1 MINSREFLKK
11 IVSTAGISGFED
23 PVREIIREQWSELVD
38 EISVSTLG
46 SLHALK
52 KGAQT
57 DQPRRKI
64 MISTHMDAIGFMV
77 TKVQDEFVR
86 FTSVGGWDPRVLP
99 YQMVTIHGKEP
110 VDGIIAMPLA
120 RHLPAELS
128 GKAVPMSQLFID
140 TGKSAEELK
149 TLVKPGDPIS
159 LRNLPVEVDEET
171 IAAHTLDDRASVAAL
186 DYCLQILQKRLHSWD
201 VVAVAS
207 VQEEVGLKG
216 AFTSS
221 FEENPDLAIA
231 MDVGFASEPGGS
243 GYFMLELGNGP
254 AIGWGPVLN
263 RKLTQKIIGVAEKYS
278 IPYTKEINPGGR
290 TGTDSDG
297 INLTREGIP
306 TALFSIPLR
315 FMHSPHEIMRYEDIE
330 ASGRLLAEFICTL
343 DEAVMDEFTEI
354 IPCGKEQA

>member
-1 MINSREFLKK
+1 MINSREFLRK
-11 IVSTAGISGFED
+11 IVSAAGISGFED
-23 PVREIIREQWSELVD
+23 PVREIVREQWVELTD

-52 KGAQT
+52 KGTQSGAE
-57 DQPRRKI
+57 RRKI

-77 TKVQDEFVR
+77 TKVQGDFIR

-99 YQMVTIHGKEP
+99 YQFIRIHGKEP
-110 VDGIIAMPLA
+110 VDGIIALPLD
-120 RHLPAELS
+120 RHLPDDIK
-128 GKAVPMSQLFID
+128 GKAVPLNQLFID
-140 TGKSAEELK
+140 TGRSAEELK
-149 TLVKPGDPIS
+149 KLVKPGDPIS
-159 LRNLPVEVDEET
+159 LRNLPVEVDDET

-186 DYCLQILQKRLHSWD
+186 DHCLQILQSRIHKWD

-216 AFTSS
+216 AMTSGYQ
-221 FEENPDLAIA
+221 ENPDLAIA

-243 GYFMLELGNGP
+243 GYYMLELGKGP
-254 AIGWGPVLN
+254 AIAWGPVLN
-263 RKLTQKIIGVAEKYS
+263 MKLTQKIIDVADKFN
-278 IPYTKEINPGGR
+278 IPYSKEINPDGR
-290 TGTDSDG
+290 TGTDTDG

-343 DEAVMDEFTEI
+343 DEKVMEEFTEH
-354 IPCGKEQA
+354 IPCGKEAV

>member
-1 MINSREFLKK
+1 MEKSREFLKK
-11 IVSTAGISGFED
+11 LVSAAGISGFED
-23 PVREIIREQWSELVD
+23 PVREIVQAQWAELTD

-52 KGAQT
+52 KGTQT
-57 DQPRRKI
+57 GNPRRKI

-77 TKVQDEFVR
+77 TKVQESFVR

-99 YQMVTIHGKEP
+99 YQLVTIHGKKD
-110 VDGIIAMPLA
+110 VNGLIAMPLD
-120 RHLPAELS
+120 RHMPEELH
-128 GKAVPMSQLFID
+128 GKAVPMSHLFID
-140 TGKSAEELK
+140 TGLPTEELQS
-149 TLVKPGDPIS
+149 LVKPGDAIS
-159 LRNLPVEVDEET
+159 LRNVPVEVDSET

-186 DYCLQILQKRLHSWD
+186 DYCLQLLQEREHVWD
-201 VVAVAS
+201 VMAAAS

-216 AFTSS
+216 AYTSS
-221 FEENPDLAIA
+221 YEENPDLAIA

-243 GYFMLELGNGP
+243 GYFLVELGEGP
-254 AIGWGPVLN
+254 AIGIGPVLN
-263 RKLTQKIIGVAEKYS
+263 KKLTEKIIAVAEKFA
-278 IPYTKEINPGGR
+278 IPFSKEINPGGR

-330 ASGRLLAEFICTL
+330 ATGRLLAEFICTL
-343 DEAVMDEFTEI
+343 DETVMDEFNTVI
-354 IPCGKEQA
+354 STGKEAA

>member
-1 MINSREFLKK
+1 MINSRDFLKK
-11 IVSTAGISGFED
+11 IVSAAGISGFED
-23 PVREIIREQWSELVD
+23 PVREIVHEQWKELSD
-38 EISVSTLG
+38 EISISTLG

-52 KGAQT
+52 KGVQT
-57 DQPRRKI
+57 GVPRRKI
-64 MISTHMDAIGFMV
+64 MVSTHMDAIGFMV

-86 FTSVGGWDPRVLP
+86 FTSVGGWDSRVLP
-99 YQMVTIHGKEP
+99 YQLVTIHGKND
-110 VDGIIAMPLA
+110 VDGLISMPLA
-120 RHLPAELS
+120 RHLPEELQ
-128 GKAVPMSQLFID
+128 GKAVPMDQLFID
-140 TGKSAEELK
+140 TGLPAEKL
-149 TLVKPGDPIS
+149 TALVKPGDPIS
-159 LRNLPVEVDEET
+159 LRNQPVELDEEM

-186 DYCLQILQKRLHSWD
+186 DYCLQILKDREHQWD

-221 FEENPDLAIA
+221 YLENPDLAIA

-243 GYFMLELGNGP
+243 GYYMLELGKGP

-263 RKLTQKIIGVAEKYS
+263 KTLTKKIIAVAEKYA
-278 IPYTKEINPGGR
+278 IPFTKEINPGGG

-330 ASGRLLAEFICTL
+330 STGRLLAEFICIL
-343 DEAVMDEFTEI
+343 DETVMEEFTTTI
-354 IPCGKEQA
+354 MCGKEEA